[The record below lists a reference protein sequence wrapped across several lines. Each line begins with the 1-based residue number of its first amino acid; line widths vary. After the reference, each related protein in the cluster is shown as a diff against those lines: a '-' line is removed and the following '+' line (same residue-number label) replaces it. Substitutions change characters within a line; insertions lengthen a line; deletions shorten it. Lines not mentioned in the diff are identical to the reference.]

1 LNASKV
7 IDKPLLLKRFN
18 ILANKY
24 QLALISDYGEYLDSL
39 YATVTYAQAYN
50 SIKHYTNN
58 ITYRNLLRKV
68 VNRVYEV

>member
-1 LNASKV
+1 MNASKV

-18 ILANKY
+18 ILSDKY
-24 QLALISDYGEYLDSL
+24 QLALISDYGKYLDSL
-39 YATVTYAQAYN
+39 YTIVTYAQAYN

-68 VNRVYEV
+68 VNKVYEI